1 MKNSCRQSSE
11 LRHHAAQLL
20 AGFQAQRQ
28 LTDDAYLGMIRHADS
43 VFHSKGNIIAREGDH
58 LSHYLLLL
66 EGVVRF
72 QKRAANGRQITVFR
86 VNGGESCALAAAC
99 LLSNQPL
106 PGEAVSESD
115 LHGFVIPRQRFIDGL
130 TNSPSFRDF
139 VYTGYGREL
148 SGILSLATEIAFDPI
163 SVRVVR
169 YLLENTD
176 SRGIVKRCH
185 QEIAEDLG
193 TVREVISREIRSLKI
208 KGRIA
213 VGRGK
218 IEIKRRGELSELL
231 LNAGAQ
237 V

>member
-1 MKNSCRQSSE
+1 MKNSSRQLSE
-11 LRHHAAQLL
+11 LHHHADQLL
-20 AGFQAQRQ
+20 AGFQAQHQ
-28 LTDDAYLGMIRHADS
+28 IADDAYFGMIRHADPIFYPTGS
-43 VFHSKGNIIAREGDH
+43 IRAREGDR

-106 PGEAVSESD
+106 PAEVVSESD
-115 LHGFVIPRQRFIDGL
+115 LYGFVIPRQRFIEGL
-130 TNSPSFRDF
+130 SNSPSFREF
-139 VYTGYGREL
+139 VYTGYGEEL
-148 SGILSLATEIAFDPI
+148 NSVLSLATEIAFDPI

-169 YLLENTD
+169 YLLANTD
-176 SRGIVKRCH
+176 NRGIVKRCH

-193 TVREVISREIRSLKI
+193 TVREVVSREIRSLKAN
-208 KGRIA
+208 GRIA
-213 VGRGK
+213 VVRGN
-218 IEIKRRGELSELL
+218 INIKRRGELNEFLM
-231 LNAGAQ
+231 NAGAQ